1 MPSLK
6 IVTKSDEPER
16 ARENRA
22 EELRLLEAML
32 FASSEPLDEKSLAAQ
47 LPQGIDVHARLV
59 DLQQEYAPRGVNLV
73 RVEGKWSFRTANDLA
88 WRRGNWGVHS
98 EFGIPVRRQRPTD

>member
-6 IVTKSDEPER
+6 IVAKSDEPER
-16 ARENRA
+16 AREDRP

-47 LPQGIDVHARLV
+47 LPQGKGCRVGSPHRETERGASL
-59 DLQQEYAPRGVNLV
+59 APSVSFTIGKLPLV
-73 RVEGKWSFRTANDLA
+73 RS
-88 WRRGNWGVHS
+88 S
-98 EFGIPVRRQRPTD
+98 